1 MPFPSWLYRRGSDA
15 APMQQVHEPTLARR
29 LKRPIRL
36 KWNQRQLKNEIEYIS
51 YLSLNEYEL
60 CQYERS
66 VILDNWLQ
74 YFLGGFMVL
83 VGFFFLGVFLEL
95 TPIDRPGPIV
105 GIHFV
110 AAGIFIA
117 WFIWRWPYLIL
128 SKFRKK
134 AARYLRKSLEI
145 EIDRAL

>member
-29 LKRPIRL
+29 LIRPIRL
-36 KWNQRQLKNEIEYIS
+36 KWDQRQLKNEIEYIS
-51 YLSLNEYEL
+51 YLSLNDYEL
-60 CQYERS
+60 RQYERS

-74 YFLGGFMVL
+74 HFVSGFIVL

-95 TPIDRPGPIV
+95 TPMDQPVPILGSHFVTV
-105 GIHFV
+105 GIL
-110 AAGIFIA
+110 IA
-117 WFIWRWPYLIL
+117 WLIWVWPYLIL